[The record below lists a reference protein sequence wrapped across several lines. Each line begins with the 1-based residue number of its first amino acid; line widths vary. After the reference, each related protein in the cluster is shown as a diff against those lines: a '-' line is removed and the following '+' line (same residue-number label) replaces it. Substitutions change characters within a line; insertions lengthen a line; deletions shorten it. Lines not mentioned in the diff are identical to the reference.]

1 MEYVIVMDSC
11 GECTAKMKEDERVI
25 SAPLTLQVDDHIIID
40 DDTFDQADF
49 LRKVAESPNCPKSA
63 CPSPDYYKE
72 AFEKAEK
79 RAYGVTLT
87 AELSG
92 SYNSAMLARDLVL
105 EERPELQIHIFNSR
119 SASVGE
125 TLITEKIQECEEKGM
140 EFSEVVETVENY
152 INTQNTYFV
161 LENLET
167 LRKNGRLSNLKAFV
181 ASALKIKPVMGA
193 TPEGTIIQLDQARGI
208 NKALVK
214 MVSYIVEA
222 AEDPEQKIL
231 GITHC
236 NCPER
241 AEAVKNAILEK
252 ISVKDV
258 ILLDTAGVSSMYA
271 NDGGVIVVL

>member
-193 TPEGTIIQLDQARGI
+193 TPEWTIIQLDHARGI

>member
-25 SAPLTLQVDDHIIID
+25 SASLTLQVDDHIIID

-193 TPEGTIIQLDQARGI
+193 TPEGTIIQLDQARGM

-214 MVSYIVEA
+214 MVDYIAEA

>member
-63 CPSPDYYKE
+63 CPSPDHYKE

-208 NKALVK
+208 NKVLVK
-214 MVSYIVEA
+214 MFIYIVEA